1 MTAPAQ
7 TLLLLSG
14 LFKLGATL
22 LILLMLAKL
31 GWDFATDGDVKV
43 PTVLIA
49 AIGGTLAAQLAA
61 WYGWRRLSR
70 RDAEERGA

>member
-1 MTAPAQ
+1 MTAPGQ

-31 GWDFATDGDVKV
+31 GWDFAIDSEVEV

-49 AIGGTLAAQLAA
+49 AIGGTLAAQWAA
-61 WYGWRRLSR
+61 WYGWRRISR
-70 RDAEERGA
+70 RDAQGRGA

>member
-1 MTAPAQ
+1 MTAAGQ

-31 GWDFATDGDVKV
+31 GWDFATDREIKV
-43 PTVLIA
+43 PTLLIA

-61 WYGWRRLSR
+61 WYGWRRVSR
-70 RDAEERGA
+70 RDAERRGA